1 MKGRLLLLV
10 AISIGGLVLVSKVGV
25 NIALDNGVF
34 TPQCTSSWTSQPN
47 RDYLQKIA
55 ESITVK
61 VLAGNNGGSGTLIA
75 KKGLVYVVL
84 TNQHILK
91 AGDNYRIETPDG
103 RIYTAEVA
111 KNVNFAKKDL
121 GLLLFRAN
129 ANYNVASIPTASSTS
144 TVNEEVF
151 AAGFP
156 FDSQQLAFTTGKI
169 TLLSEKA
176 FQGGYQIA
184 YTNNIQKGMSGGPI
198 LNRWG
203 EVIGVNGMLAY
214 PLFGNPYVFEDGS
227 QPSDQDHQ
235 QITRFSWG
243 VPIQTMVNFVP
254 ELAPPNLVKKVND
267 IARKITVFIKQPNGE
282 NGSGVII
289 AQQGETYSVY
299 TVLTAEHVVKGKG
312 SYEILTPDGQC
323 YPVKSETVK
332 KLEGLD
338 LGVLQFTSKQ
348 SYQLAT
354 LANYDLGN
362 NETRWVFVSGWRSSK
377 PGEWIQLFNPG
388 LLLSKAQGM
397 FSVKDSSSQT
407 SGYELVY
414 TNITEGGMSG
424 GPVLDTLGRVIGI
437 HGRADGDKLYQ
448 VQLGYSLGVP
458 VRNFLGASTKVGIQ
472 KTSLKVETSAT
483 PPETEE
489 QSYLI
494 GKYVLPLEPPSSNAK
509 ETDWVNYG
517 NQLWR
522 LFEYRQAVAAFDN
535 AIQINPDFALAHYAR
550 GLALRNWGKYQEA
563 SISFEEATQK
573 NPKLYEAWREKSNML
588 ALLQKDR
595 DALVAINR
603 AIALNPDD
611 FSLYV
616 LQGSILQKLKD
627 YQQARDAYS
636 HAINI
641 NPQPLLYNN
650 RGWIRFQIGDKEGAI
665 QDFNKAIELSPE
677 SPDVYISRALF
688 RYNRLADVQGG
699 NADFAQ
705 ALRFKPDYFEAYYRR
720 GNFRYN
726 QGDYRGAIADFNEVI
741 RINKNYAQAYYDRGL
756 TQRKI
761 GDNQAALADFQEAAK
776 LYQQQENKDFYQETL
791 NRIKELK
798 RNGERIALYEGAA
811 LNITAK
817 QQGKISIKIIDMD
830 KPSGKVTVQVS
841 FSQGLYGEGELVG
854 TINDNNVVEVSGQI
868 STFEG
873 GGVFNTYLRFET
885 SNNYTIK
892 GRYKIYPKEG
902 NFNTVQDGE
911 FTAMADLNPS

>member
-10 AISIGGLVLVSKVGV
+10 AISIGSFVYASKVGV

-34 TPQCTSSWTSQPN
+34 APKCTSSLTTSRPD
-47 RDYLQKIA
+47 RDYLQKMA

-61 VLAGNNGGSGTLIA
+61 VLAGDNGGSGTLIA
-75 KKGLVYVVL
+75 KRGQVYVVL
-84 TNQHILK
+84 TNRHILK
-91 AGDNYRIETPDG
+91 AGENYRIETPDG
-103 RIYTAEVA
+103 RIHIAEVA
-111 KNVNFAKKDL
+111 KNVNFAQKDL

-129 ANYNVASIPTASSTS
+129 ADYNVASIPTASSN

-169 TLLSEKA
+169 SLLSEKA

-198 LNRWG
+198 LNSRG
-203 EVIGVNGMLAY
+203 EVIGINGMLTY
-214 PLFGNPYVFEDGS
+214 PLFGDPYVFEDGS
-227 QPSDQDHQ
+227 KPSDRDRQ
-235 QITRFSWG
+235 QMTRSSWG
-243 VPIQTMVNFVP
+243 VPIQTMVQFVP
-254 ELAPPNLVKKVND
+254 ELAPPNVVKKVND
-267 IARKITVFIKQPNGE
+267 IAQKITVFIKQPNGE

-299 TVLTAEHVVKGKG
+299 TVLTAEHVVKHQGN
-312 SYEILTPDGQC
+312 YEILTPDGQC

-354 LANYDLGN
+354 LANYDLAN

-388 LLLSKAQGM
+388 LLLSKEQGM

-407 SGYELVY
+407 YGYELVY
-414 TNITEGGMSG
+414 TNITKGGMSG

-472 KTSLKVETSAT
+472 KTSLKVETSA
-483 PPETEE
+483 PPLETEE

-494 GKYVLPLEPPSSNAK
+494 AKYLLPSEPPSSNVKAA
-509 ETDWVNYG
+509 DWVNYG

-522 LFEYRQAVAAFDN
+522 LFEYKQAVVAFDK
-535 AIQINPDFALAHYAR
+535 AIQINPDFALAHYAQ
-550 GLALRNWGKYQEA
+550 GLALKNLGKYQEA
-563 SISFEEATQK
+563 STSFAQATQK
-573 NPKLYEAWREKSNML
+573 NPKLYEAWRENSNML
-588 ALLQKDR
+588 ALLQKDK
-595 DALVAINR
+595 DALTAINR
-603 AIALNPDD
+603 AIELNPDD
-611 FSLYV
+611 FFLYV
-616 LQGSILQKLKD
+616 LQGSVLQKLKR

-636 HAINI
+636 HAIDI
-641 NPQPLLYNN
+641 NPQPLLYGN
-650 RGWIRFQIGDKEGAI
+650 RGWIRFQLGDKQGAI
-665 QDFNKAIELSPE
+665 QDFDRAIKLNPE

-688 RYNRLADVQGG
+688 RYNSLKDIQGG
-699 NADFAQ
+699 NTDFAQ
-705 ALRFKPDYFEAYYRR
+705 AIRIKPDYFEAYYRR
-720 GNFRYN
+720 GNLRYN
-726 QGDYRGAIADFNEVI
+726 QGDYRGAIADFNEFI
-741 RINKNYAQAYYDRGL
+741 RINKSYAKPYYERGL
-756 TQRKI
+756 TQRKL
-761 GDNQAALADFQEAAK
+761 GNNQAALADFQQAAK
-776 LYQQQENKDFYQETL
+776 LYQQQENQDFYQETL
-791 NRIKELK
+791 NRIEEMQ
-798 RNGERIALYEGAA
+798 RNGSRIALYEGEA
-811 LNITAK
+811 LNTTTTAK
-817 QQGKISIKIIDMD
+817 QQGKISIEIIEIN

-854 TINDNNVVEVSGQI
+854 TINQNNVVEVSGQI
-868 STFEG
+868 STSEG
-873 GGVFNTYLRFET
+873 GGVFNTSLRFET
-885 SNNYTIK
+885 FSDQTSK
-892 GRYKIYPKEG
+892 GTYKIYPREG
-902 NFNTVQDGE
+902 NFNTAQDGE
-911 FTAMADLNPS
+911 FTATKIN